1 MKIPKA
7 LDIERA
13 VVLGLLAT
21 AGAILYIRA
30 NGPSTLRLPLPQP
43 AAQVSPAAVRVS
55 GPRVSPIRRIYGHSI
70 VLGGIHSVE
79 ELKRVIV
86 ADPLAARHYAGFDV
100 TKAYVTRL
108 PHDELVFLSYR
119 LNHKI
124 YFTSALRLIR
134 GGEEVLTDG
143 SSYILTRCGNEIVS
157 SFHGPVNAAQEPMD
171 LDIVVAELPPAAT
184 LLESGS
190 VLTPTAVPP
199 AESAAPP
206 DPPSAMPGP
215 PSSDGGA
222 PPPVVYL
229 PPVGGAISSSGGSPP
244 QLSADDLD
252 LPAEIGLLICGLAAI
267 LALRFL
273 DR

>member
-43 AAQVSPAAVRVS
+43 PAQVSPAAVRVS

-70 VLGGIHSVE
+70 VPGGIHSVE

-143 SSYILTRCGNEIVS
+143 NSYILTRCGNEIVS

-171 LDIVVAELPPAAT
+171 LDIVVAELPAAPP
-184 LLESGS
+184 LESGS
-190 VLTPTAVPP
+190 VLTPTAVPS

-206 DPPSAMPGP
+206 DP

-229 PPVGGAISSSGGSPP
+229 PPVGGALSSSGGTPS

-252 LPAEIGLLICGLAAI
+252 LSAEISLLICGLAAI